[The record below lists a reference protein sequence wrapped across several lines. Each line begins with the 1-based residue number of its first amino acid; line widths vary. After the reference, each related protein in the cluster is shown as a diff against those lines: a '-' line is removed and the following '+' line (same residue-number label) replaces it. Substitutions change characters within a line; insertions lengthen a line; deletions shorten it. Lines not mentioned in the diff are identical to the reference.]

1 MRILA
6 LDYGTRRIGI
16 AVSDEL
22 KIIAQP
28 LEFVPAQ
35 PFPDVVAR
43 LKQLIQE
50 KEVELILV
58 GMPRNMDGSYG
69 PAAERVQE
77 FVTELKKVLP
87 LRIKKWDERL
97 NAAYQKLLK
106 QQENEKNREALVK
119 AQRSWIKYRDD
130 NCEWYETGEG
140 TIRRLWGSECMRSMT
155 AARALELEEAGET
168 H

>member
-6 LDYGTRRIGI
+6 LDYGSRRIGI
-16 AVSDEL
+16 AISDEL

-50 KEVELILV
+50 KEIELIVV

-69 PAAERVQE
+69 SAAERVQE
-77 FVTELKKVLP
+77 FVTELKKAIP

-97 NAAYQKLLK
+97 TTSQANRVLLQADVGRQKRKQVVDKMAAAILLQGYLDALSSK
-106 QQENEKNREALVK
+106 EN
-119 AQRSWIKYRDD
+119 
-130 NCEWYETGEG
+130 
-140 TIRRLWGSECMRSMT
+140 
-155 AARALELEEAGET
+155 
-168 H
+168 

>member
-16 AVSDEL
+16 AVSDDL

-97 NAAYQKLLK
+97 TTSQANRVLLQGDVGRQKRKQVIDKMAAAILLQGYLDALSSK
-106 QQENEKNREALVK
+106 EN
-119 AQRSWIKYRDD
+119 
-130 NCEWYETGEG
+130 
-140 TIRRLWGSECMRSMT
+140 
-155 AARALELEEAGET
+155 
-168 H
+168 

>member
-97 NAAYQKLLK
+97 TTSQANRVLLQGDVGRQKRKQVIDKMAAAILLQGYLDALSSK
-106 QQENEKNREALVK
+106 EN
-119 AQRSWIKYRDD
+119 
-130 NCEWYETGEG
+130 
-140 TIRRLWGSECMRSMT
+140 
-155 AARALELEEAGET
+155 
-168 H
+168 